1 MSEPAGLPE
10 LLVRYRVDLL
20 RFVERRAGPVLRF
33 ETAEDLVQGIH
44 LRALEHESG
53 FEYRGREPFLGW
65 MHELARN
72 YLARRRAHWT
82 ALKRRPA
89 GLCRLT
95 RAGGPGGVAEP
106 AGTGT
111 GPSTFAERRELL
123 TLAVQALDLLMER
136 DRDLVRWASRGV
148 TTDEIAE
155 RLQLSRTSAE
165 RARQRAVERFRKA
178 FRLLRRR
185 N

>member
-1 MSEPAGLPE
+1 MSEPARLPE

-20 RFVERRAGPVLRF
+20 RFVERRAGPLLRF
-33 ETAEDLVQGIH
+33 ETPDDLVQGIH
-44 LRALEHESG
+44 LRALEHQDR

-65 MHELARN
+65 LHELARN
-72 YLARRRAHWT
+72 YLSKRRAHWS

-89 GLCRLT
+89 GLFRLT
-95 RAGGPGGVAEP
+95 RAEGTGGVAEP
-106 AGTGT
+106 AGAGT
-111 GPSTFAERRELL
+111 GPATFAERREML

-136 DRDLVRWASRGV
+136 DRQLVRWASRGV

-155 RLQLSRTSAE
+155 RLDLSRTSAE

-185 N
+185 I